1 MNDFRRIVLTG
12 APGTGKSS
20 TVNELA
26 KLGYSIM
33 PEVSREYWDKT
44 GYGSG
49 GSDPWRNLISFSK
62 AIWKLRVKQYNE
74 ANNLTGSI
82 FYDRSVIDV
91 LAYIDAGNKEINE
104 VMDPKLYPYHEKV
117 FIFPPWKDIYSQDDG
132 RWEPFSTCQL
142 VHDSVMKAYT
152 DLGYQIIE
160 VPRSSIEDRAKFI
173 IDIIDDDK

>member
-49 GSDPWRNLISFSK
+49 GSDPWRNLISFSE

-74 ANNLTGSI
+74 AKNLRILIPRIYRQLKGKK
-82 FYDRSVIDV
+82 F
-91 LAYIDAGNKEINE
+91 DA
-104 VMDPKLYPYHEKV
+104 
-117 FIFPPWKDIYSQDDG
+117 
-132 RWEPFSTCQL
+132 
-142 VHDSVMKAYT
+142 
-152 DLGYQIIE
+152 
-160 VPRSSIEDRAKFI
+160 SSMMNTLCI
-173 IDIIDDDK
+173 

>member
-20 TVNELA
+20 TVNALA

-74 ANNLTGSI
+74 AKNLIGSI

-104 VMDPKLYPYHEKV
+104 SMDPKLYPYHKKV

-142 VHDSVMKAYT
+142 VHNSVMKAYT
-152 DLGYQIIE
+152 DLGYQMIE
-160 VPRSSIEDRAKFI
+160 VPRCSIEDRAKFI
-173 IDIIDDDK
+173 IDIIDEGK